1 MLRFRKIRVV
11 QHRLCQKWNLST
23 DTVVSQPLID
33 FLKDMKRELQAS
45 QKELKADLLASQL
58 AAETR
63 MDISQK
69 ELKADLQASQKEL
82 KADLQASQKE
92 LKADNQRMMNAN
104 NYKLATMVVSAVI
117 AGIALFESVGGAIQ
131 YPWREIRQGSNLRK
145 ID

>member
-33 FLKDMKRELQAS
+33 FLKDMNRELQAS

-69 ELKADLQASQKEL
+69 ELKADLQASQLAAETRMDISSKKFEANNL
-82 KADLQASQKE
+82 
-92 LKADNQRMMNAN
+92 RMMNAN
-104 NYKLATMVVSAVI
+104 NYKLVTMIVSAVL
-117 AGIALFESVGGAIQ
+117 AAVALLESVGGRIHF
-131 YPWREIRQGSNLRK
+131 PWRENHTAVKSS
-145 ID
+145 